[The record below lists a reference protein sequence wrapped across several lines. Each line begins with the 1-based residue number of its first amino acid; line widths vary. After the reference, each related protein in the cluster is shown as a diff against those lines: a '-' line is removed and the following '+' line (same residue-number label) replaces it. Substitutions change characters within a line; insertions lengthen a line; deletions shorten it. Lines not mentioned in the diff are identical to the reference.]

1 MEENTATC
9 HRENSQLVDSAPL
22 APEWYAYRR
31 EAERLLR
38 EGHEGQYVL
47 IHGSEVI
54 GIWNTREEA
63 FAEGQRRFRRQ
74 PMLVHRI
81 QGWSP

>member
-1 MEENTATC
+1 MEDNTTIQL
-9 HRENSQLVDSAPL
+9 RETSHIADAPL

-31 EAERLLR
+31 EADRLLR

-63 FAEGQRRFRRQ
+63 LAEGLRRFRRQ
-74 PMLVHRI
+74 PILVHRI
-81 QGWSP
+81 QGWTP